1 MNSAGNK
8 NRLRN
13 DLILILG
20 LLALAGAF
28 WLLVSSRGAKD
39 GFVVVRVDGVETERH
54 ALTENGT
61 YPLNGGTNVL
71 VIRDGAAW
79 MEEADCP
86 DKICISQGR
95 ISREGQAIICLPNRV
110 TVTVVGGSQPGVAI
124 VVG

>member
-1 MNSAGNK
+1 MDGGVK
-8 NRLRN
+8 KKRLRN
-13 DLILILG
+13 DLILILAL
-20 LLALAGAF
+20 LLAAGAF
-28 WLLVSSRGAKD
+28 WLLVSSRGSKD
-39 GFVVVRVDGVETERH
+39 GVVIVRVDGVETERH

-86 DKICISQGR
+86 DKICISQGKIR
-95 ISREGQAIICLPNRV
+95 REGQAIICLPNRV
-110 TVTVVGGSQPGVAI
+110 TVTVEGGSEPGVDI

>member
-1 MNSAGNK
+1 MDGGVK
-8 NRLRN
+8 KKRLRN
-13 DLILILG
+13 DLILILAL
-20 LLALAGAF
+20 LLAAGAF
-28 WLLVSSRGAKD
+28 WLLVSSRGSKD
-39 GFVVVRVDGVETERH
+39 GVVIVRVDGVETERH

-86 DKICISQGR
+86 DKICISQGKIR
-95 ISREGQAIICLPNRV
+95 RAGQAIICLPNRV
-110 TVTVVGGSQPGVAI
+110 TVTVEGGSEPGVDI